1 MLSLFLGTFAVIV
14 LAIAFGVP
22 AAMAAGIGT
31 FLFAL
36 GVFGCLAQALGQRY
50 LLNLLAQEV
59 LYLLE
64 AVDVGIANKG
74 DSLAI
79 AIGTGRTPYTV
90 HIILGIVGHI
100 EIDNGADIVDIDTS
114 GHNIGRNK
122 HIDLT
127 NLEAIHHLVAL
138 LLRQVAMHLVAIDVH
153 RLERTGNLFD
163 ALLLTRE
170 DDDALK
176 VALLEDMVDNLELL
190 RVVAH
195 VGTLM
200 NLLGWFRHS
209 DFYLDR
215 IMEQING
222 QLADFGWHRS

>member
-1 MLSLFLGTFAVIV
+1 MIV

-74 DSLAI
+74 DSQAI
-79 AIGTGRTPYTV
+79 SIGTGRTTYTM

-100 EIDNGADIVDIDTS
+100 EIDNGADIVDIDTAR
-114 GHNIGRNK
+114 HNIGSDK
-122 HIDLT
+122 HIDLA
-127 NLEAIHHLVAL
+127 NLEAIHHFITL
-138 LLRQVAMHLVAIDVH
+138 LLCKVGVHLVAVDVH
-153 RLERTGNLFD
+153 RLELAGNLFY
-163 ALLLTRE
+163 ALLLT
-170 DDDALK
+170 
-176 VALLEDMVDNLELL
+176 
-190 RVVAH
+190 
-195 VGTLM
+195 
-200 NLLGWFRHS
+200 
-209 DFYLDR
+209 
-215 IMEQING
+215 
-222 QLADFGWHRS
+222 